1 MKLIEAK
8 NISFSYKNNQVLKD
22 VSFELNEGDILS
34 LLGKNGSGKTTLLKI
49 LLGIFK
55 SKGEIKI
62 LNKNIKEYSNKELA
76 KIISYVPQTHQIPFD
91 YTVFDVVLMGRL
103 PHIGLFQT
111 THKKIEILLQKL

>member
-55 SKGEIKI
+55 SKGEVKI
-62 LNKNIKEYSNKELA
+62 LNKNINEYSNK
-76 KIISYVPQTHQIPFD
+76 
-91 YTVFDVVLMGRL
+91 
-103 PHIGLFQT
+103 
-111 THKKIEILLQKL
+111 KK

>member
-8 NISFSYKNNQVLKD
+8 NISFSYKNSQVLKD

-62 LNKNIKEYSNKELA
+62 LNKNS
-76 KIISYVPQTHQIPFD
+76 
-91 YTVFDVVLMGRL
+91 LMR
-103 PHIGLFQT
+103 
-111 THKKIEILLQKL
+111 

>member
-62 LNKNIKEYSNKELA
+62 LNKNIK
-76 KIISYVPQTHQIPFD
+76 
-91 YTVFDVVLMGRL
+91 
-103 PHIGLFQT
+103 
-111 THKKIEILLQKL
+111 